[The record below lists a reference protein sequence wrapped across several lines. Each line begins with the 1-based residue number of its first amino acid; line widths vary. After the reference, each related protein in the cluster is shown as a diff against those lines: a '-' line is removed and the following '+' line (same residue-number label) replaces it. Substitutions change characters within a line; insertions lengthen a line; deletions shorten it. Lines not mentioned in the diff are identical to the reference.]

1 MPRCPPSRH
10 PTSNDKGKIIRYPGT
25 QERGFVRTLTAAVI
39 TVGLVVS
46 LSACASPGA
55 PAGSCTT
62 GAASGDASSLVTA
75 TGETGTALTVDFPT
89 PLITDGTEIS
99 TVFKGDGRTVYPGQ
113 IADLHVTAANATTGE
128 VLDLGLEPSDLIRRT
143 AGESS
148 ETGGPFGSLIE
159 CATVGSR
166 IAATMTIA
174 EAFGAGADA
183 EGLGD
188 DDTVVLVL
196 DIAAGYLGKA
206 DGTTQLPVNGM
217 PAVVLAPNGQ
227 PGIVVPGSDA
237 PKDASNATLKQG
249 DGATVKEGDLVVA
262 HYTAITWTGD
272 EPFLSTWDEG
282 APATLPAVSDDTAT
296 AGVVPALAD
305 ALIGAKVGSQLLVV
319 APPGTGFGAS
329 AQLPTGVTSDDTL
342 VYVVDVLGLQST
354 N

>member
-46 LSACASPGA
+46 LSACAGSGA
-55 PAGSCTT
+55 PSGSCTT
-62 GAASGDASSLVTA
+62 GAKSGDASSLVTA
-75 TGETGTALTVDFPT
+75 TGETGSALTVDFPT
-89 PLITDGTEIS
+89 PLVTKGTQIS
-99 TVFKGDGRTVYPGQ
+99 TVSEGDGRTIYPGQ
-113 IADLHVTAANATTGE
+113 VADLHVTAANATTGE
-128 VLDLGLEPSDLIRRT
+128 VLDLGLDPSDLIRRT

-148 ETGGPFGSLIE
+148 DTSGPFGDLIE
-159 CATVGSR
+159 CTTVGSR

-174 EAFGAGADA
+174 DAFGAGADA

-206 DGTTQLPVNGM
+206 DGVTQLPVNGL

-227 PGIVVPGSDA
+227 PGIVVPKSDA
-237 PKDASNATLKQG
+237 PEEASGTTLKQG
-249 DGATVKEGDLVVA
+249 DGATVKEGDLVVV
-262 HYTAITWTGD
+262 HYTAITWTGE
-272 EPFLSTWDEG
+272 EPFFSSWTDG
-282 APATLPAVSDDTAT
+282 APATMPAVSDDTAT
-296 AGVVPALAD
+296 SGVVPALAD

-319 APPGTGFGAS
+319 APPGTGYGAS
-329 AQLPTGVTSDDTL
+329 AQLPAGVTSDDTL
-342 VYVVDVLGLQST
+342 VYVVDVLGLQK
-354 N
+354 

>member
-46 LSACASPGA
+46 LSACATSSA
-55 PAGSCTT
+55 PSGSCTPD
-62 GAASGDASSLVTA
+62 AASGDASSLITA
-75 TGETGTALTVDFPT
+75 TGEAGTALNVDFPT
-89 PLITDGTEIS
+89 PLITTGTEIS
-99 TVFKGDGRTVYPGQ
+99 TVSVGDGRTIYPGQ
-113 IADLHVTAANATTGE
+113 VADLHVTVANATTGE
-128 VLDLGLEPSDLIRRT
+128 VIDVGLEPGDLIRRT
-143 AGESS
+143 AGETS
-148 ETGGPFGSLIE
+148 EAAGPFGALIE

-166 IAATMTIA
+166 VAATMTVA
-174 EAFGAGADA
+174 DAFGAGTDD

-188 DDTVVLVL
+188 DDTVVLVV

-206 DGTTQLPVNGM
+206 DGVTQLPVNGL

-227 PGIVVPGSDA
+227 PGIVVPKTDA
-237 PKDASNATLKQG
+237 PDETRTATLKQG
-249 DGATVKEGDLVVA
+249 DGATVKEGDGVVV
-262 HYTAITWTGD
+262 HYTAITWTG
-272 EPFLSTWDEG
+272 EQPFASSWADG
-282 APATLPAVSDDTAT
+282 APVTFPAVADDSGSG

-319 APPGTGFGAS
+319 APPGFGYGAS
-329 AQLPTGVTSDDTL
+329 ATLPADVTSDDTL
-342 VYVVDVLGLQST
+342 VYVVDVLGLQG